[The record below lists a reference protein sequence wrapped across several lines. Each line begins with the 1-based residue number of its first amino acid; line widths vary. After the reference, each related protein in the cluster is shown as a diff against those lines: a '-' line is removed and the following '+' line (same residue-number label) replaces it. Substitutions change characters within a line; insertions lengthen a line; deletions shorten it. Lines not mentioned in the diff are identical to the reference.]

1 MPVLGLAPD
10 FSCNQIT
17 LAIDRGP
24 GWPGA
29 MSYVITFCLYLF
41 VASVVTFFI
50 FAATLLSFAAVTHL
64 VTTIG
69 RRVLGRKNL

>member
-1 MPVLGLAPD
+1 
-10 FSCNQIT
+10 
-17 LAIDRGP
+17 
-24 GWPGA
+24 

-41 VASVVTFFI
+41 VAGVVTFFI